1 MIFKDIDRKC
11 VMKVPAAV
19 GQNMRTAMKGGA
31 YVYDGLNDLNH
42 VMMYVKKS
50 CTGMSRQFRLMV

>member
-1 MIFKDIDRKC
+1 
-11 VMKVPAAV
+11 MKVPAAV

-42 VMMYVKKS
+42 VMYE
-50 CTGMSRQFRLMV
+50 